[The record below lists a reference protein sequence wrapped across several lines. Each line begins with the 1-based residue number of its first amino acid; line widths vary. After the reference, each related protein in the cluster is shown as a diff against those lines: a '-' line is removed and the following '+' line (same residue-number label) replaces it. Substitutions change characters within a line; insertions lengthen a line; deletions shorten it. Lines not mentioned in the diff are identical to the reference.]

1 MYGINCTSFK
11 QLVNQ
16 GYLQQ
21 NIYNL
26 LDWIKVWDYGHLLW
40 KPWRHSHLL
49 HGGVVSRKWPN
60 REIQPQKD
68 ETSWFSFHI
77 WISATNFPPSEA
89 PDMRMHCTR
98 TGNIAFPRWCICVIF
113 SVYLYLYLCIY
124 SPRYEDALHQ
134 NWQHCFSKSR
144 VVITWLQITAQ
155 GNGMSRYHHAW
166 HWPPCSFFSPFHFYT
181 RASRARLGNLKRN
194 LRARLGIDKK
204 LNSQPDLLSA
214 YQYPSSNF

>member
-1 MYGINCTSFK
+1 MDSINCTSFK

-40 KPWRHSHLL
+40 KPWRHSHLI
-49 HGGVVSRKWPN
+49 HRGVISRKWPK

-98 TGNIAFPRWCICVIF
+98 TGNIAFPRWCICVF
-113 SVYLYLYLCIY
+113 VYLCICICVFFCIF
-124 SPRYEDALHQ
+124 SPEYEDALHQ
-134 NWQHCFSKSR
+134 NWQHCFSKR
-144 VVITWLQITAQ
+144 VV
-155 GNGMSRYHHAW
+155 
-166 HWPPCSFFSPFHFYT
+166 
-181 RASRARLGNLKRN
+181 
-194 LRARLGIDKK
+194 
-204 LNSQPDLLSA
+204 
-214 YQYPSSNF
+214 SS